1 MRVIKIVNDIII
13 EVKNLGDNYTLQE
26 NEFFSE
32 IGELGQQKLTD
43 GSFIDVEQEK
53 VVLHQSIEEKM
64 LVETQYQT
72 ILLEMNTLV

>member
-53 VVLHQSIEEKM
+53 VVLHSSIEEKM

-72 ILLEMNTLV
+72 ILLEMNMLV

>member
-53 VVLHQSIEEKM
+53 VVLHPSIEEKM